1 MDIKNH
7 IKFSLLL
14 SLVLALTAVAQE
26 HSVDKEMVV
35 SPSADFIELTEA
47 YQNRIPIPAE
57 KNGFVYLMGI
67 MAPKNEDPM
76 AYGQAAINWSNNKVA
91 NGEKSDSPKPDMCCQ
106 LGESYKA
113 LLQKTNCQM
122 RATSACTLAKHQML
136 AREAIEHN
144 QWLLK
149 RWLKLL
155 DFSDY
160 QNSLQIDLIGIFPNT
175 ASDVRLQSLALMD
188 LWLNRNNYPPEKIKQ
203 TLQKDY
209 DFHIRQAANATNLVE
224 KTIAVGA
231 LRNHYYW
238 INELL
243 RSVDNHTATLIAPDD
258 LRQPIPTSA
267 LSLKSTY
274 VGELQ
279 FIISLYKPHN
289 IGENSPFARIS
300 DNDRQHLLN
309 QQSAFLKRLISISE
323 SSDYQ
328 SQLDHLKDDKVVRQ
342 YIASSKAI
350 IKKTEKDWD
359 DTEDTEDTFAILV
372 TNMAVFISRTRQLVA
387 IQRAVNLLET
397 IRQQGIEKDGIPKWL
412 KQPKHYNPTTQKPFI
427 WDGDKKHLIIKTE
440 SDKDTYYLSL

>member
-1 MDIKNH
+1 MDIKNRL
-7 IKFSLLL
+7 KLSLLFSFL
-14 SLVLALTAVAQE
+14 TVLTAAVQA
-26 HSVDKEMVV
+26 HSVEKDKMV

-47 YQNRIPIPAE
+47 YQNRIPNPAE

-91 NGEKSDSPKPDMCCQ
+91 NGGKNDSPKPDMCCQ
-106 LGESYKA
+106 LGESYRA

-122 RATSACTLAKHQML
+122 RASSACTLAKHQML

-149 RWLKLL
+149 RWLKLV

-160 QNSLQIDLIGIFPNT
+160 QNTLKIDLIGLFLGAT
-175 ASDVRLQSLALMD
+175 SDVRLQRLALMD
-188 LWLNRNNYPPEKIKQ
+188 LWLDRNNYPPEKIKQ
-203 TLQKDY
+203 ILQKDY

-224 KTIAVGA
+224 KTIAIAA

-243 RSVDNHTATLIAPDD
+243 RSVDHHKAALINPDY
-258 LRQPIPTSA
+258 LQRPIPSSA
-267 LSLKSTY
+267 LSLKGTY

-279 FIISLYKPHN
+279 FFISLYKPHN
-289 IGENSPFARIS
+289 INEDRIFAKVS
-300 DNDRQHLLN
+300 DNDM
-309 QQSAFLKRLISISE
+309 QQLFNHKAAFLKRLTIISE
-323 SSDYQ
+323 SADYQ
-328 SQLDHLKDDKVVRQ
+328 NQLNQLKDDKAVRQ
-342 YIASSKAI
+342 YIASFKAVI
-350 IKKTEKDWD
+350 EDWD
-359 DTEDTEDTFAILV
+359 DTIGSADTDAFAILV
-372 TNMAVFISRTRQLVA
+372 TSVAIAINRTRQVVA
-387 IQRAVNLLET
+387 IQKAVNILNA
-397 IRQQGIEKDGIPKWL
+397 IRQQGIEKDAISEWL
-412 KQPKHYNPTTQKPFI
+412 KQSKHYNPITQKPFI